1 MRTDCV
7 IIVANAGSLAVHLLN
22 IIRHTAVLPVFTAE
36 NEGEFFGQLKTCSP
50 RFVFLE
56 DCFYGRATDEF
67 IGGLVKGNPRLRII
81 VWACSDVRPAIAARY
96 LAAGAESFFSLRE
109 DEKAVKETVRRLLE
123 GRPYYPPEVGETLEG
138 TEGNPVIGGGEL
150 KRREKEIIKLC
161 IDEIHNKEIA
171 RRLGVSLSLVK
182 HYKDLLYKRCGG
194 NTPVDILKFGMLRG
208 IIGPEDLLPGGGGH
222 G

>member
-1 MRTDCV
+1 M
-7 IIVANAGSLAVHLLN
+7 IVANAGSLAVHLLN
-22 IIRHTAVLPVFTAE
+22 IIKRTAVLPVFTAE
-36 NEGEFFGQLKTCSP
+36 SEPGFFDRIKTCSP

-67 IGGLVKGNPRLRII
+67 IQGLVKRKLRLRII
-81 VWACSDVRPAIAARY
+81 VWACSDVRPVIAARY
-96 LAAGAESFFSLRE
+96 LTAGAESFFSLRE
-109 DEKAVKETVRRLLE
+109 DEKAVKEIVRLLLE
-123 GRPYYPPEVGETLEG
+123 GRAYYPPEVGEVLDERMG
-138 TEGNPVIGGGEL
+138 DPVIGGGEL

-194 NTPVDILKFGMLRG
+194 NTPIDILKFGMLRC
-208 IIGPEDLLPGGGGH
+208 IIGPEDLLPDKGGQG
-222 G
+222 

>member
-1 MRTDCV
+1 M
-7 IIVANAGSLAVHLLN
+7 IVANAGSLAVHLLG
-22 IIRHTAVLPVFTAE
+22 IIRRTAVLPVFTAE
-36 NEGEFFGQLKTCSP
+36 SEGGFFDRLKTCNP

-67 IGGLVKGNPRLRII
+67 IEGLVKRNPRLRII
-81 VWACSDVRPAIAARY
+81 IWACSDVRPAIAARH

-109 DEKAVKETVRRLLE
+109 DDKAVRETVRQLLE
-123 GRPYYPPEVGETLEG
+123 GRVYYPPEVGEALDERTG
-138 TEGNPVIGGGEL
+138 DPVISGGEL

-161 IDEIHNKEIA
+161 IDEIHHKEIA
-171 RRLGVSLSLVK
+171 QRLGVSHSLVK

-208 IIGPEDLLPGGGGH
+208 IIGPEDLLPGGGGQR
-222 G
+222 

>member
-1 MRTDCV
+1 M
-7 IIVANAGSLAVHLLN
+7 IVANAGSLAVHLLS
-22 IIRHTAVLPVFTAE
+22 IIKRTAVLPIFTIE
-36 NEGEFFGQLKTCSP
+36 KEGEFFDRLKTCSP

-67 IGGLVKGNPRLRII
+67 IEGLVKGNQRLRII

-109 DEKAVKETVRRLLE
+109 DEKAVRETVRLLLD
-123 GRPYYPPEVGETLEG
+123 GRPYYPPEVEEALDERMSS
-138 TEGNPVIGGGEL
+138 PVIAGGEL

-161 IDEIHNKEIA
+161 VDEIHNKEIA
-171 RRLGVSLSLVK
+171 RRLGVSHSLVK

-208 IIGPEDLLPGGGGH
+208 IIGPEDLLPGEGGQG
-222 G
+222 

>member
-1 MRTDCV
+1 M
-7 IIVANAGSLAVHLLN
+7 IVANAGSLAVHLLS
-22 IIRHTAVLPVFTAE
+22 IIRRTTLLPVFTAE
-36 NEGEFFGQLKTCSP
+36 NEGEFLDRLKTCSP
-50 RFVFLE
+50 RLVFLE

-67 IGGLVKGNPRLRII
+67 IEGLVKRKPRLRVI

-109 DEKAVKETVRRLLE
+109 EDKAVKEIVRSLLE
-123 GRPYYPPEVGETLEG
+123 GHAYYPPEVGEALDERMSSQ
-138 TEGNPVIGGGEL
+138 VIAGGKL

-182 HYKDLLYKRCGG
+182 HYKDMLYKRCGG

-208 IIGPEDLLPGGGGH
+208 IIGPEDLLPGGGGQ